1 MSATHRDFQL
11 IFGVTGLKASGKDE
25 LTRYLSEKY
34 GFSIRSCGDEIR
46 DELKRNGIEKPT
58 VDQQIELG
66 NRGRR
71 ESGDVA
77 YWAKRVLMTCK
88 GEGCRLV
95 GVNGLRHP
103 LEVDGLM
110 KIVGPR
116 LVIVGIVAPTPLRAQ
131 RLISRGRIGD
141 PRTIEEFLDLDD
153 HDRGIGQPWDGQQVD
168 RTLAKVPLE
177 NLYNNTGTL
186 AEYHAWIDEL
196 VARELKKRRLRLG
209 KKG

>member
-1 MSATHRDFQL
+1 MSVTHRDFQL
-11 IFGVTGLKASGKDE
+11 IFGVTGLKAAGKDE

-34 GFSIRSCGDEIR
+34 GFFIRSCGDEIR
-46 DELKRNGIEKPT
+46 DQLKKSGIEKPT

-66 NRGRR
+66 NRGRH

-77 YWAKRVLMTCK
+77 YWAKRVMLTCK
-88 GEGCRLV
+88 GESCRLV

-103 LEVDGLM
+103 LEVDGM
-110 KIVGPR
+110 TAMVGSR
-116 LVIVGIVAPTPLRAQ
+116 LVVVGVVAPTPLRAQ

-141 PRTIEEFLDLDD
+141 PQTIEQFLDLDD

-168 RTLAKVPLE
+168 RTLAKVPRE

-186 AEYHAWIDEL
+186 EEFHAWIDAL
-196 VARELKKRRLRLG
+196 VAREMKKRRLKLG